1 MALETASLFGPSKV
15 FAIDQVAHRLAEAE
29 RLGAIAVDGSQVDP
43 VEAVLD
49 QTGGRGADK
58 VVEAAGPPA
67 TVKIAFDVLGQG
79 GVLSQ
84 VGASMEPTLP
94 VDMTKLMRKDLT
106 YKIGGGLA
114 AAGLAGAGAAGPG
127 RPAAPGAGHHAPRAD
142 VGGAGRLRD
151 LRCASGRRDQDGARP
166 YRMNRSWH
174 TRAAVTPHAGPSGKA
189 GRCQLHSRLD

>member
-1 MALETASLFGPSKV
+1 MVRRSSRGTPSPSWGQGPVGQMALETAFLFGPSKV

-106 YKIGGGLA
+106 YKIGGVSPPLA
-114 AAGLAGAGAAGPG
+114 WPALVPLVQEGRLHPERVITHRVPMSEGPG
-127 RPAAPGAGHHAPRAD
+127 AYEIFDARAD
-142 VGGAGRLRD
+142 DVIK
-151 LRCASGRRDQDGARP
+151 
-166 YRMNRSWH
+166 M
-174 TRAAVTPHAGPSGKA
+174 V
-189 GRCQLHSRLD
+189 LDPTA